1 MVFGGFGL
9 PKVHTLYT
17 LWKGRFSMCA
27 LVLWVEVF
35 MALFTRVSLFEWIYQ
50 FMLWPCRETFNWWMK
65 KMNSKYIHW
74 CITAASQN
82 IVALWCHLDIQNTQ
96 ACFRKCFKSI
106 LCDILKGS
114 RGAHVYISLAKH
126 LLTCVFGLR
135 AGVCLPNLIRVRS
148 GVNVSS

>member
-1 MVFGGFGL
+1 MNL
-9 PKVHTLYT
+9 SVH
-17 LWKGRFSMCA
+17 
-27 LVLWVEVF
+27 V
-35 MALFTRVSLFEWIYQ
+35 
-50 FMLWPCRETFNWWMK
+50 
-65 KMNSKYIHW
+65 
-74 CITAASQN
+74 
-82 IVALWCHLDIQNTQ
+82 VALQRDLQLVDEKNEFKIHTWMHHSGLSKHSRIVMSSGHSEH
-96 ACFRKCFKSI
+96 FRKCFKSI